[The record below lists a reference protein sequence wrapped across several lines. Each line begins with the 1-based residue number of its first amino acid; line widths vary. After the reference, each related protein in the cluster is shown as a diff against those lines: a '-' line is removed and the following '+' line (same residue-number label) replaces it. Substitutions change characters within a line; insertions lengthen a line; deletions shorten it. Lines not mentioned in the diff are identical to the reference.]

1 MNAVDTEEETVSVV
15 EGTIF
20 VRAVEAITT
29 AVDVADEATTPAL
42 SSATEGGDEAT
53 TISSLQQTMIATPT
67 AVLQDTLPATIGFS
81 TVDMGANSTIDQTP
95 SSSTVAEDEEAD
107 EAEDTVACRTI
118 IPLVVDHHHRISSI
132 HMG

>member
-1 MNAVDTEEETVSVV
+1 MV

-20 VRAVEAITT
+20 VRAVETITT
-29 AVDVADEATTPAL
+29 AVDVADEAPTPAL

-53 TISSLQQTMIATPT
+53 TISHRSLQQTMIATPT

-81 TVDMGANSTIDQTP
+81 TVDMGASSTIDQTP

-107 EAEDTVACRTI
+107 EAEDTVACRTTTT
-118 IPLVVDHHHRISSI
+118 LVVDHHHRNNRSI